1 MVQLKTRLKL
11 RYNALKTRKKS
22 SVEDNPTDT
31 SLVVEAFQLYDPSVA
46 KKPFNINVWKE
57 KTNFNSLETIYGLAE
72 KYLFQQRNYIKIKI
86 NITTEERITLKKIEH
101 NEFRSC
107 CV

>member
-31 SLVVEAFQLYDPSVA
+31 SLLVEAFQLYDPSVA
-46 KKPFNINVWKE
+46 KKPFNI
-57 KTNFNSLETIYGLAE
+57 LETIYGLAE

-86 NITTEERITLKKIEH
+86 NITKEERITLKKIEH